1 MKKITILVA
10 VAVVCLIQVVESKNH
25 WTISASNN
33 VKVDG
38 ARKIIPLRYS
48 IAHLNA
54 ADFQL
59 TQAYIPTEESG
70 NVSTISLPNPEGLM
84 MEFNVFECPMMEK
97 PLADKYPQIKTY
109 TAIAK
114 ENSLITAKLD
124 YTVFGFHAKVFDGEN
139 TYFIDPYSDINTGT
153 YIVYYKKDFFKPLNE
168 RMACHFGERE
178 STPLQANEV
187 SLQPTELPQ
196 ISYKTNGIN
205 KRSYRLAL
213 ACTIEYSAAVGGTT
227 PTKASVL
234 SAMVTTVN
242 RVNGVFERD
251 FSMHAN
257 LVAKTDTLIY
267 IGTTDPY
274 TNNSGGAMLNQN
286 QTTINTRIGSANYDY
301 GHVFSTG
308 GGGIATKASVCS
320 NNAKAEGVTGSPSPV
335 GDPYDIDFVAHEMGH
350 QFGGDHTFNS
360 KTGNCS
366 SITRVPESAFE
377 IGSATTIMGYAGICG
392 TDDIQPHSDD
402 YYHIRSLEQMTIN
415 PVMTCATNV
424 ASGNS
429 LPTLNSINNS
439 YIIPYKTNFELTAL
453 ATDADNDP
461 LTYCWEEYDRGGSG
475 GTWNAATT
483 VAPILRSFSPTTSGT
498 RVFPTL
504 GKALTNSISYLGE
517 RLPDTNRIVRFRATV
532 RDIKNGYGSFYTSLD
547 TTKLDVIK
555 TTTLF
560 RVTSQKITSQSLN
573 AFATETI
580 SWDNAGTNLAPFNTT
595 NVDIFITVDSAKTWI
610 PLALNT
616 PNDGSEVIT
625 VPNFTVVNKC
635 RFKVKASNNVYFDF
649 NDNWFSIKGA
659 PASVS
664 TVSQNQF
671 SIFPNP
677 VEDELTIHSTTDNNI
692 NSIKVID
699 MSGRICL
706 QNNTNSTNIVLN
718 TSSLVKGIYLVEII
732 SAKGKTVSKIIK

>member
-1 MKKITILVA
+1 MKKITLLVF
-10 VAVVCLIQVVESKNH
+10 VALNCFTQVVEAKNH
-25 WTISASNN
+25 WTISETNN
-33 VKVDG
+33 VEIDG
-38 ARKIIPLRYS
+38 TRKIIPSKY
-48 IAHLNA
+48 IVANLNA
-54 ADFQL
+54 AEFQL
-59 TQAYIPTEESG
+59 AQAFIPTEESG
-70 NVSTISLPNPEGLM
+70 NVATISLPTPEGLLM
-84 MEFNVFECPMMEK
+84 DFNVFECPMMEK

-124 YTVFGFHAKVFDGEN
+124 YTVFGFHAKVFNGDN
-139 TYFIDPYSDINTGT
+139 TYFIDPYSDLNTGS
-153 YIVYYKKDFFKPLNE
+153 YIVYYKKDYYKPLNE
-168 RMACHFGERE
+168 RMACHFGEAE
-178 STPLQANEV
+178 TTPLQANEI
-187 SLQPTELPQ
+187 SLQTPELPQ
-196 ISYKTNGIN
+196 ISYKTNGTN

-213 ACTIEYSAAVGGTT
+213 ACTIEYSAAVGGAN

-234 SAMVTTVN
+234 SAMVTTIN

-274 TNNSGGAMLNQN
+274 SNTNGSSMLGQN

-308 GGGIATKASVCS
+308 GGGIASFASVCS
-320 NNAKAEGVTGSPSPV
+320 SGSKAQGVTGSPSPV
-335 GDPYDIDFVAHEMGH
+335 GDPFDIDYVAHEMGH
-350 QFGGDHTFNS
+350 QFGGSHTFNS
-360 KTGNCS
+360 QQGSCSGNRES
-366 SITRVPESAFE
+366 TSAFE

-402 YYHIRSLEQMTIN
+402 YYHIRSLEEMTMSS
-415 PVMTCATNV
+415 VMACATNV

-439 YIIPYKTNFELTAL
+439 YIIPYKTDFELTASG
-453 ATDADNDP
+453 TDPDNDP

-475 GTWNAATT
+475 GAWNAATI
-483 VAPILRSFSPTTSGT
+483 VAPILRSFSPTTSAT

-504 GKALTNSISYLGE
+504 GKALTNTVSYLGE

-532 RDIKNGYGSFYTSLD
+532 RDIKNGYGGFYTSTD
-547 TTKLDVIK
+547 TTKLDVRK

-560 RVTSQKITSQSLN
+560 RVTSQNTTGQSLS
-573 AFATETI
+573 AYALETI
-580 SWDNAGTNLAPFNTT
+580 TWDNAGTNLAPFNST
-595 NVDIFITVDSAKTWI
+595 NVDIFITIDSAKTWI

-616 PNDGSEVIT
+616 PNDGSQVIT
-625 VPNFTVVNKC
+625 VPNYTVLNKC
-635 RFKVKASNNVYFDF
+635 RFKVKASNNVYFDY
-649 NDNWFSIKGA
+649 NDKWFSLKGA
-659 PASVS
+659 PANV
-664 TVSQNQF
+664 TAVSQNDF

-677 VEDELTIHSTTDNNI
+677 VENELTIQSTSNNNI
-692 NSIKVID
+692 QSIKVID

-706 QNNTNSTNIVLN
+706 QNNTNSTNVVLN
-718 TSSLVKGIYLVEII
+718 TTSLVKGIYLVEIN